1 MSIHP
6 SAVIHKA
13 ARIDATAMVGPF
25 AVIGGNVEIGPRCTI
40 GPHVWLD
47 HARIGEGTRI
57 GANSLIGG
65 DPQMLNWKE
74 VPSLVRIGANND
86 IRELVTIHR
95 GKDENSETV
104 VGNDCMIMTN
114 THIGHDCAIGDNV
127 IVTTYTGLSGHVTVD
142 NHVII
147 GGQVG
152 IHQFVRIGEYAMIG
166 GMARIVQDVVP
177 YMVAEGSPAHIRNF
191 NVVGLK
197 RKGFS
202 EAARAEIKQAFK
214 ILFIRRGNLKTAK
227 QELTALPDESGYVRK
242 IVAFIGASKRGITTG
257 KNSGKETEE

>member
-1 MSIHP
+1 MSVHP
-6 SAVIHKA
+6 SAIIHKD
-13 ARIDATAMVGPF
+13 ARIDATAAVGPF
-25 AVIGGNVEIGPRCTI
+25 AVIGANVEIGPRCVI
-40 GPHVWLD
+40 GSHVWLD

-65 DPQMLNWKE
+65 DPQMVNWKPL
-74 VPSLVRIGANND
+74 PSLVRIGANND

-95 GKDENSETV
+95 GKDANSETT
-104 VGNDCMIMTN
+104 VGNECMIMAN

-127 IVTTYTGLSGHVTVD
+127 IITTYAGLSGSVTVG

-166 GMARIVQDVVP
+166 GMARLVQDVVP

-202 EAARAEIKQAFK
+202 DAARAEIKQAFK
-214 ILFIRRGNLKTAK
+214 ILFVKRGNLQTAK
-227 QELTALPDESGYVRK
+227 LALAALPDESGYVGK
-242 IVAFIGASKRGITTG
+242 ITAFIAASKRGITTG
-257 KNSGKETEE
+257 KNSGKEAEE

>member
-6 SAVIHKA
+6 TAVVHKD
-13 ARIDATAMVGPF
+13 ARIDAAATVGPF
-25 AVIGGNVEIGPRCTI
+25 AIIGGNVEIGPRCAI

-57 GANSLIGG
+57 GASSLIGG

-86 IRELVTIHR
+86 IHELVTMHR
-95 GKDENSETV
+95 SKDENGVTV

-127 IVTTYTGLSGHVTVD
+127 IITTYAGLSGSVTVN

-177 YMVAEGSPAHIRNF
+177 YMLAEGSPAHIRNF

-214 ILFIRRGNLKTAK
+214 ILFAGRGNLKTAK
-227 QELTALPDESGYVRK
+227 EGLAALPDESGYIKK
-242 IVAFIGASKRGITTG
+242 IIAFIGDSKRGITTG
-257 KNSGKETEE
+257 KNSREEPEA

>member
-6 SAVIHKA
+6 SAVIHKD
-13 ARIDATAMVGPF
+13 ARIDATAAVGPF
-25 AVIGGNVEIGPRCTI
+25 AVIGADVEIGPRCVI
-40 GPHVWLD
+40 GSHVWLD
-47 HARIGEGTRI
+47 HARIGEGTKI
-57 GANSLIGG
+57 GGHSLIGG

-86 IRELVTIHR
+86 IHELVTIHR
-95 GKDENSETV
+95 GKDENGETK

-114 THIGHDCAIGDNV
+114 THIGHDSLIGDNV
-127 IVTTYTGLSGHVTVD
+127 IITTYAGLSGHVTVG
-142 NHVII
+142 NHAII

-177 YMVAEGSPAHIRNF
+177 YMLAEGSPAHIRNF
-191 NVVGLK
+191 NMVGLK

-202 EAARAEIKQAFK
+202 EAARADIKRAFK
-214 ILFIRRGNLKTAK
+214 VLFVKRGNLQSAK
-227 QELTALPDESGYVRK
+227 AELAALPDESGYVTK
-242 IVAFIGASKRGITTG
+242 IAAFIAASKRGITTG
-257 KNSGKETEE
+257 KNSGKEAEE

>member
-1 MSIHP
+1 MSVHP
-6 SAVIHKA
+6 SAVIHQD
-13 ARIDATAMVGPF
+13 ARIDTTAAVGPF
-25 AVIGGNVEIGPRCTI
+25 AVIGGNVEIGPRCVI

-47 HARIGEGTRI
+47 HARIGGGTRI

-65 DPQMLNWKE
+65 DPQMVNWKE
-74 VPSLVRIGANND
+74 VPSLVRIGMNND

-95 GKDENSETV
+95 GKDENSQTL

-114 THIGHDCAIGDNV
+114 THVGHDCAIGDNV
-127 IVTTYTGLSGHVTVD
+127 IITTYAGLSGHVAVG

-166 GMARIVQDVVP
+166 GMARLVQDVVP
-177 YMVAEGSPAHIRNF
+177 YMLAEGSPAHIRNF

-202 EAARAEIKQAFK
+202 DAARADIKRAFK
-214 ILFIRRGNLKTAK
+214 ILFVKRGNLQAAK
-227 QELTALPDESGYVRK
+227 EGLAALPDESGHVRK
-242 IVAFIGASKRGITTG
+242 IIDFINASKRGITTG
-257 KNSGKETEE
+257 KKHGAEAEE